1 MKTILL
7 ILFSIIVGILLFP
20 VFVVYSLTKKDRWKV
35 LKNIYKDWFTS

>member
-20 VFVVYSLTKKDRWKV
+20 IFIVYSLTKKDRWKV
-35 LKNIYKDWFTS
+35 LKNIYKDWFRS